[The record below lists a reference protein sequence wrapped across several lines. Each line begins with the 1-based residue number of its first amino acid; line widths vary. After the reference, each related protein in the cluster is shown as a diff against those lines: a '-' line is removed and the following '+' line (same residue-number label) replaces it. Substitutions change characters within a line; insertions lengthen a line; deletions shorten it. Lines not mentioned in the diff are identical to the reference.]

1 MKSKNSVFL
10 CLIICAASFLV
21 FLPGCSREGSA
32 SGGSRRQTVF
42 LNFPTANMGG
52 AVFTIGA
59 ALANIWNENID
70 GILVSAEASNGGIQ
84 NLGLLAS
91 GDAHVSVAVTSII
104 TEQKQ
109 GAGVF
114 SGRAYDGVRILSAL
128 YSNYNQ
134 VVVDTAS
141 GVTSLLDLQGRR
153 FAPGAP
159 GSTTELEARLHMSA
173 AGINYPDDFR
183 AQFVGFAEA
192 VDLMRNRQLDG
203 VWVQAG
209 IPTAAVSEM
218 YTTAGGRLISMD
230 EDLVKKMTEE
240 YSWYNHDYIPA
251 FTYTGQTEDIRT
263 TSITICLIVD
273 EKLPDDLVYQMTKVL
288 WENID
293 RLRNSH
299 NALRDV
305 TLQGAVQN
313 LAGLPLH
320 PGAERFYRE
329 EL

>member
-1 MKSKNSVFL
+1 MIL
-10 CLIICAASFLV
+10 PMA
-21 FLPGCSREGSA
+21 FLPGCSR
-32 SGGSRRQTVF
+32 GSRAENRTERTQTVF

-70 GILVSAEASNGGIQ
+70 GLLVSAEASNGGIQ
-84 NLGLLAS
+84 NLGLMAS

-109 GAGVF
+109 GIGVF
-114 SGRAYDGVRILSAL
+114 SGRQYEGVRILSAL

-134 VVVDTAS
+134 IVVDAS
-141 GVTSLLDLQGRR
+141 TGIRTLNDVAGRR

-159 GSTTELEARLHMSA
+159 GSTTEVETRLHMTA
-173 AGINYPDDFR
+173 AGMSYPDDIR
-183 AQFVGFAEA
+183 AQFVGFSEA

-218 YTTAGGRLISMD
+218 YLTAGGTLISMD
-230 EDLVKKMTEE
+230 AELVRKMTTD
-240 YSWYNHDYIPA
+240 YSWYNHAYIPA
-251 FTYTGQTEDIRT
+251 GTYEGQNEDIRT
-263 TSITICLIVD
+263 TSITITLIID
-273 EKLPDDLVYQMTKVL
+273 EKLSDDLVYEMTRVL
-288 WENID
+288 WENIE
-293 RLRNSH
+293 RLKTSH
-299 NALRDV
+299 SALRDV
-305 TLQGAVQN
+305 TLEHSVQN

-320 PGAERFYRE
+320 PGSERYYRE
-329 EL
+329 MGLVIMNGIR

>member
-1 MKSKNSVFL
+1 MKKMSILFYA
-10 CLIICAASFLV
+10 IILV
-21 FLPGCSREGSA
+21 ITFTACSRDNTRGD
-32 SGGSRRQTVF
+32 RQTVF

-70 GILVSAEASNGGIQ
+70 GVLVSAEASNGGVQ
-84 NLGLLAS
+84 NLGLMAT

-114 SGRAYDGVRILSAL
+114 SGRAYEGVRILSAL

-134 VVVDTAS
+134 IVVDSAIS
-141 GVTSLLDLQGRR
+141 GLTDLRGRR

-159 GSTTELEARLHMSA
+159 GSTTEIEARLHMTR
-173 AGINYPDDFR
+173 AGMNYPEDFR

-218 YTTAGGRLISMD
+218 YLTAGGRLISMD
-230 EDLVKKMTEE
+230 EELVRRMTEE
-240 YSWYNHDYIPA
+240 FSWYNLDYIPA
-251 FTYTGQTEDIRT
+251 FTYEGQSEDIRT
-263 TSITICLIVD
+263 TSITITLIVD
-273 EKLPDDLVYQMTKVL
+273 EKLSDDLVYEMTRTL

-293 RLRNSH
+293 RLKTSH
-299 NALRDV
+299 SALNDV
-305 TLQGAVQN
+305 TLECAVLN

-320 PGAERFYRE
+320 PGAERYYKEAGVF
-329 EL
+329 

>member
-1 MKSKNSVFL
+1 MKIKLITLL
-10 CLIICAASFLV
+10 CLIILIFS
-21 FLPGCSREGSA
+21 GCSREGGA
-32 SGGSRRQTVF
+32 RTSGGQTVF

-59 ALANIWNENID
+59 ALANIWNENIE

-84 NLGLLAS
+84 NLGLMTS

-109 GAGVF
+109 GQGVF

-134 VVVDTAS
+134 IVVDSAS
-141 GVTSLLDLQGRR
+141 GITSLTDIRGRR

-159 GSTTELEARLHMSA
+159 GSTTELESRLHMTA
-173 AGINYPDDFR
+173 AGMTYPGDFR

-218 YTTAGGRLISMD
+218 YTTAGGRLIPMD
-230 EDLVKKMTEE
+230 EELVRKMTEE
-240 YSWYNHDYIPA
+240 FSWYNYDYIPA
-251 FTYTGQTEDIRT
+251 GTYEGQTENIRT

-273 EKLPDDLVYQMTKVL
+273 EKLPDDLVYEMTRVL
-288 WENID
+288 WNNID
-293 RLRNSH
+293 RLRSSH
-299 NALRDV
+299 SALKDV
-305 TLQGAVQN
+305 TLESAVLN

-320 PGAERFYRE
+320 PGAERFYME
-329 EL
+329 SEK